1 MKNKMSLLSQIKFG
15 SSLLFFM
22 SFYVYLFV
30 TKKILPTIAATTV
43 NVKTESSLPDESG
56 HKDTTSG
63 TDIVELRLPVGQFG
77 LLQHLKNDE
86 VISAA
91 LKG

>member
-1 MKNKMSLLSQIKFG
+1 MSLLSQIKFG

-56 HKDTTSG
+56 GHKDTTSG
-63 TDIVELRLPVGQFG
+63 TDIVELRLPVGEFG